1 MSITIVIAE
10 DQRLFRQSLRLL
22 LEHERDLVVVGEAM
36 DGRQAFD
43 LAMAHKPGIVLM
55 DVDMPRLDGITAT
68 RLIRSCVPDSKVLML
83 SVHDDYARIV
93 AAVQAGASGYILK
106 DADHQEFLRIIRAT
120 FEGEPVRSR
129 FMPDGFAKKAVAL
142 VNKQD
147 ESNGSG
153 LSLLTDRERKSSR
166 QRRGCS
172 SPISGHPPSH
182 YSVFLI
188 PASGFLMSWANIEAN
203 WLNDASRS
211 DRTNCRSS
219 ACCSVRSRSWSMID
233 SRRPAFFTGTSAV

>member
-83 SVHDDYARIV
+83 SVHDDDARIV
-93 AAVQAGASGYILK
+93 AAVQAGASG
-106 DADHQEFLRIIRAT
+106 
-120 FEGEPVRSR
+120 
-129 FMPDGFAKKAVAL
+129 
-142 VNKQD
+142 
-147 ESNGSG
+147 
-153 LSLLTDRERKSSR
+153 
-166 QRRGCS
+166 
-172 SPISGHPPSH
+172 
-182 YSVFLI
+182 
-188 PASGFLMSWANIEAN
+188 
-203 WLNDASRS
+203 
-211 DRTNCRSS
+211 
-219 ACCSVRSRSWSMID
+219 
-233 SRRPAFFTGTSAV
+233 